1 MFSRDTPS
9 HPPIKLSYRA
19 RQIEVRVLMMMIM
32 LGGRLMVMVEMND
45 DNEVDDDGDDKGAGD
60 DDYDDGDQCQFHSN
74 NLFEGKRETTKDKDG
89 HREGMG
95 AETVK
100 EKERERKKNEE
111 S

>member
-1 MFSRDTPS
+1 
-9 HPPIKLSYRA
+9 L
-19 RQIEVRVLMMMIM
+19 
-32 LGGRLMVMVEMND
+32 
-45 DNEVDDDGDDKGAGD
+45 
-60 DDYDDGDQCQFHSN
+60 N